1 MNKGNSIEK
10 LVLIVFVHVYCVVD
24 SSMVTLLSD
33 IIFLLKKNLLKV
45 DKMIYLKDGN
55 LLNLFTSLK

>member
-24 SSMVTLLSD
+24 SSMVTLLSN
-33 IIFLLKKNLLKV
+33 IIFLFKKIV
-45 DKMIYLKDGN
+45 
-55 LLNLFTSLK
+55 